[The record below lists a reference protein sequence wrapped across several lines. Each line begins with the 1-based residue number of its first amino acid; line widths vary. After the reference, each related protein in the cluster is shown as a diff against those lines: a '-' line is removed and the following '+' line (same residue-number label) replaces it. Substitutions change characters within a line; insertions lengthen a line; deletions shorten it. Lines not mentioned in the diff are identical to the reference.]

1 MRPRFNLVCVFSF
14 PPFHSLHAEEKR
26 LENPLRSFFVSIVRN
41 ILILPEVEL
50 YSPRRKCIKKKT
62 WADECTYSI
71 FHNKLDSR
79 PIKGCISGFYNIS
92 QTVVINMK
100 CLLTL
105 NISPDSP
112 WISVGEYDD
121 TDPHPRC
128 RVCLHCVPP
137 PLEILAQH
145 QGRSFSDHRSP
156 DG

>member
-1 MRPRFNLVCVFSF
+1 MQIAAGSERAKECVYLCRFFCLRFPRETNFPLDKYEHHEQENRTSICARGLILCVCFLF
-14 PPFHSLHAEEKR
+14 PLFTPCMQRKKG
-26 LENPLRSFFVSIVRN
+26 LRIRCGVFFVSIVRN

-100 CLLTL
+100 CLLT
-105 NISPDSP
+105 
-112 WISVGEYDD
+112 
-121 TDPHPRC
+121 
-128 RVCLHCVPP
+128 
-137 PLEILAQH
+137 
-145 QGRSFSDHRSP
+145 
-156 DG
+156 